1 MDTTKLLKLIRAYL
15 SDWHN
20 DAAEA
25 EQLIATRL
33 AAGDNIEKAVDAA
46 IKNIM
51 TCFSLATC
59 RKF

>member
-15 SDWHN
+15 SDWR
-20 DAAEA
+20 DTAADA
-25 EQLIATRL
+25 EQLIAARL

-46 IKNIM
+46 IKNIL

-59 RKF
+59 QKF